1 MERKR
6 TARRRRLPKRN
17 ALSIITA
24 LALIS
29 STFVV
34 ATALP
39 ASAACDYQDAGAN
52 DGWGWDPET
61 RTSCAPQTTPPPAV
75 ASNCDYSAA
84 GVNNGWGWDP
94 VARQSCPPLESTPG
108 PAVTTPA
115 PTPEV
120 SYQITEPVSQEVADI
135 LVLAERTSDSGRQA
149 IVSRTDNDG
158 FRIVDIDAQGRTS
171 VVQVEPG
178 STVWNLT
185 DWHFEGR
192 SELNTGLPESID
204 DAIRDN
210 GWRRLSPSQSVFHQD
225 PSVVGNEVKF
235 VHEDGREAVYY
246 VDGTLVTKPEF
257 AGTFNYVNARPEPEG
272 LLDIQGIIEWAWFG
286 AGHLIADVV
295 PFVIARDAGGGNGNS
310 RGDNP
315 GPLGTTSAPDETNLD
330 LRDDDDDGIPAGQDL
345 DDKDPNRGARPG
357 TTFADD
363 DGDGI
368 INFNDEFPNDP
379 TQVTSN
385 PCAGSMSAAA
395 SCGGGGS
402 DSNGGGD
409 GGGGGLQDSN
419 GNGVQTSTG
428 GTVQTN
434 G

>member
-1 MERKR
+1 M
-6 TARRRRLPKRN
+6 
-17 ALSIITA
+17 
-24 LALIS
+24 
-29 STFVV
+29 
-34 ATALP
+34 
-39 ASAACDYQDAGAN
+39 
-52 DGWGWDPET
+52 
-61 RTSCAPQTTPPPAV
+61 
-75 ASNCDYSAA
+75 
-84 GVNNGWGWDP
+84 
-94 VARQSCPPLESTPG
+94 
-108 PAVTTPA
+108 
-115 PTPEV
+115 
-120 SYQITEPVSQEVADI
+120 
-135 LVLAERTSDSGRQA
+135 
-149 IVSRTDNDG
+149 
-158 FRIVDIDAQGRTS
+158 
-171 VVQVEPG
+171 
-178 STVWNLT
+178 
-185 DWHFEGR
+185 
-192 SELNTGLPESID
+192 
-204 DAIRDN
+204 
-210 GWRRLSPSQSVFHQD
+210 FHQD

-315 GPLGTTSAPDETNLD
+315 GPLGTASAPDETNLD

-402 DSNGGGD
+402 DSNGGGGGD

-419 GNGVQTSTG
+419 GNGV
-428 GTVQTN
+428 
-434 G
+434 